1 MDLKPESGWT
11 QKALNVLV
19 EINKRFPEL
28 SKYIEEMPDT
38 FRSERTKEPYM
49 KVYYESL
56 LSLLT
61 HYAIS
66 HKPEII

>member
-28 SKYIEEMPDT
+28 SKYIEEMPI
-38 FRSERTKEPYM
+38 
-49 KVYYESL
+49 L
-56 LSLLT
+56 LGQSGQK
-61 HYAIS
+61 S
-66 HKPEII
+66 HT